1 MNLLDLAKKLEKMSA
16 ELEENVT
23 KLSNKVALTLVR
35 ELASRTPVDTSQ
47 ALSNW
52 QVSLNEPISESE
64 KISPWYH
71 GQAGSTQA
79 QSIRATVNE
88 SKRIIERRK
97 PGDSIYISNVLP
109 YIKRLDEGHS
119 QTQAPN
125 GFVDSCLLI
134 ARLYLKNSKINL
146 VE

>member
-23 KLSNKVALTLVR
+23 KLSNKVALTLVG
-35 ELASRTPVDTSQ
+35 ELASKTPVDTSQ

-52 QVSLNEPISESE
+52 QVSLNEPISDSDKTGPWFPGES
-64 KISPWYH
+64 
-71 GQAGSTQA
+71 GSTQG
-79 QSIRATVNE
+79 QSIRATIDE
-88 SKRIIERRK
+88 AKRIIEQRK

-119 QTQAPN
+119 SQRPN

-134 ARLYLKNSKINL
+134 TRLYLKNSKIKL
-146 VE
+146 VK